1 MLLWKKI
8 EMTDFGRIGSGKRT
22 ELRDI
27 LKILD
32 LDEEQTS
39 CHHICTNPVLDL

>member
-1 MLLWKKI
+1 MPDLQVCGVLC
-8 EMTDFGRIGSGKRT
+8 GGKRT

-32 LDEEQTS
+32 LDEEIAF
-39 CHHICTNPVLDL
+39 CHHMCTFHVP